1 MVFLQAYLKLLRESL
16 RHGKVA
22 AAAAVDLANTCE
34 DAVRYSPASVPLWLF
49 FIERSASVP
58 AALQLC
64 ERALVAITSGMCI
77 HCSLFFF
84 LCV

>member
-1 MVFLQAYLKLLRESL
+1 MLRESL

-49 FIERSASVP
+49 FIERSASVS

-64 ERALVAITSGMCI
+64 ERALIAITSGMRI
-77 HCSLFFF
+77 HSIYLFIF
-84 LCV
+84 LCKYL